1 MIGSKTAPEP
11 LPPVTPIDTT
21 LSRSKGNSPINAS
34 TTLPLTQ
41 GWTDA
46 PVPTVSETSS
56 RGGFITSYPS
66 PPDNTFTFDR
76 GPKNILSLVL

>member
-41 GWTDA
+41 G
-46 PVPTVSETSS
+46 
-56 RGGFITSYPS
+56 
-66 PPDNTFTFDR
+66 
-76 GPKNILSLVL
+76 